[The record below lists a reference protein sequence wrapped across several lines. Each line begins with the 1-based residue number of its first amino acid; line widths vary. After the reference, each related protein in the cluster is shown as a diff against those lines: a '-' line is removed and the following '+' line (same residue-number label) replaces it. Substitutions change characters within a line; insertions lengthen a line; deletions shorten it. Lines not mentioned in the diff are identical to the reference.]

1 MKRNWKII
9 GQYMPWL
16 LLLLCTDMLGA
27 VLLWLAD
34 VQAFHALTAVI
45 FLASVLL
52 FAAVCAGVRYRECK
66 REKAFLSFLNSP
78 DEYQEEELL
87 RAVSAAQ
94 ADPIRLLGRTLREK
108 QYEYSQAQMELEN
121 YQEYVEAWAHEA
133 KMPLSLLL
141 MLLENR
147 REELPGNV
155 GFKLDYIRNRMQES
169 IEQMLFYA
177 RVKSTGKDYLFEQ
190 ADVRACIEE
199 VLEEYRPLL
208 EEKGFQILGL
218 VQECDVYTDRRGLC
232 FILSQ
237 VISNAVKYSGEKP
250 EIQIAL
256 TRREDALVLTV
267 RDNGSGVKSCDLP
280 YIFEK
285 GFTGDSGGSKRRA
298 TGMGLYLAKEIAEDL
313 NVSLNVKSEWG
324 KGFEMQIVF
333 PIVR

>member
-1 MKRNWKII
+1 MKRNWKMI

-34 VQAFHALTAVI
+34 AQAFRALTAVI
-45 FLASVLL
+45 FLSSILL
-52 FAAVCAGVRYRECK
+52 FAAVCAGIRYRERK
-66 REKAFLSFLNSP
+66 REKAFLSFLNNP
-78 DEYQEEELL
+78 DEYQEELLL

-94 ADPIRLLGRTLREK
+94 ADHIRLLGRTLREK

-141 MLLENR
+141 MLLENW
-147 REELPGNV
+147 REEFPGNV

-177 RVKSTGKDYLFEQ
+177 RVKSAGKDYLFEQ
-190 ADVRACIEE
+190 VDVSACIEE
-199 VLEEYRPLL
+199 VLEDYRPML
-208 EEKGFQILGL
+208 EEKGFQMITRIPKWE
-218 VQECDVYTDRRGLC
+218 VFTDRRGLC

-237 VISNAVKYSGEKP
+237 VISNAVKYSGERP
-250 EIQIAL
+250 EIHIAL
-256 TRREDALVLTV
+256 TPGEDALVLTV
-267 RDNGSGVKSCDLP
+267 RDNGSGVKNCDLP

-313 NVSLNVKSEWG
+313 HVSLNAKSEWG
-324 KGFEMQIVF
+324 KGFEMQIAF
-333 PIVR
+333 PIVS

>member
-199 VLEEYRPLL
+199 VLEDYRPLL
-208 EEKGFQILGL
+208 EEKGFQILVL

-256 TRREDALVLTV
+256 TRSEDALVLTV

-324 KGFEMQIVF
+324 KGFEMQIAF
-333 PIVR
+333 PIVS

>member
-9 GQYMPWL
+9 GHYLPWL

-27 VLLWLAD
+27 GLLWLAD
-34 VQAFHALTAVI
+34 AQAFRALTTVI
-45 FLASVLL
+45 FLASILL
-52 FAAVCAGVRYRECK
+52 FAVVCTGVRYRESK
-66 REKAFLSFLNSP
+66 REKAFQAFLYNP
-78 DEYQEEELL
+78 DEYQEELLL
-87 RAVSAAQ
+87 RAVSTAQ
-94 ADPIRLLGRTLREK
+94 EDHIRLLGSTLREK

-133 KMPLSLLL
+133 KIPLSLLL

-177 RVKSTGKDYLFEQ
+177 RVKSAGKDCLFEQ
-190 ADVRACIEE
+190 VDVRACIEE
-199 VLEEYRPLL
+199 VLEDYRPLL
-208 EEKGFQILGL
+208 EEKGFQIL
-218 VQECDVYTDRRGLC
+218 VRAAEWNVYTDRRGLC

-250 EIQIAL
+250 EIQMAL
-256 TRREDALVLTV
+256 ARREDAMVLTV

-285 GFTGDSGGSKRRA
+285 GFTGDSGGDKRRA
-298 TGMGLYLAKEIAEDL
+298 TGMGLYLAKEIAEEL
-313 NVSLNVKSEWG
+313 NVSLNVESEWG
-324 KGFEMQIVF
+324 KGFEMQIAF
-333 PIVR
+333 PIVN